1 MNKDKR
7 FIVDLS
13 EDVATGDL
21 VSPIPIEIL
30 NELSWY
36 EGIELEW
43 VVEGDELI
51 LREYLPWV
59 ISMKISTIYTLMVYV

>member
-51 LREYLPWV
+51 LREYLPWAV
-59 ISMKISTIYTLMVYV
+59 SMKTSTIYTLMVYV

>member
-59 ISMKISTIYTLMVYV
+59 ISMKTSTIYTLMVYA

>member
-59 ISMKISTIYTLMVYV
+59 ISMKTSTIYTLMVYV

>member
-1 MNKDKR
+1 MNRDKR

-59 ISMKISTIYTLMVYV
+59 ANMKISTIYTLMVYV